1 MNLLYLDN
9 NISDIIFNNNYV
21 NQNLLS
27 LVNKEIN
34 SIVKIKIIKFKFPD
48 NNCQKLFSRILILN
62 NYSSSLLIQ

>member
-34 SIVKIKIIKFKFPD
+34 SIVKIKIIKFNKIRMYTYF
-48 NNCQKLFSRILILN
+48 NYKYLCLIL
-62 NYSSSLLIQ
+62 LIMFLYLTV